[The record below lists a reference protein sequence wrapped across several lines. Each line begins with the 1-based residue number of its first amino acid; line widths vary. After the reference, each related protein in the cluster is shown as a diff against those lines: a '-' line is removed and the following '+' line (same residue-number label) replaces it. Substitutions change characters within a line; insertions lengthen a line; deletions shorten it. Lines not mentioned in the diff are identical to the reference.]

1 MSAADEDICGAGG
14 YMYGNEEAVGEGVRK
29 GMEKYGI
36 PREEIYVITKI
47 NPNQFDDPE
56 AAIDM
61 ALKKLI

>member
-1 MSAADEDICGAGG
+1 MSPADEANISVVLVDIA
-14 YMYGNEEAVGEGVRK
+14 YGNEEAVGEGVRK

-47 NPNQFDDPE
+47 HPNQFDDPE

-61 ALKKLI
+61 RN